1 MTDDVIRLPLN
12 RVRLGFIAA
21 GCVLPALFVLF
32 FLMAMPADLRFQ
44 FSFRNIAL
52 WGALVGFGGL
62 STYISGIAMF
72 TPHGLRLDADGV
84 SGYYAPAPLK
94 WSDIADIDLVRSGKT
109 MVIGLRLHDRD
120 AYWNRLTPVQRLFR
134 LGQPSPFHASIP
146 ITPFALTEAELLA
159 LLRKYW
165 WQHR

>member
-12 RVRLGFIAA
+12 RARLGFIAA
-21 GCVLPALFVLF
+21 GCALPAFFVLF
-32 FLMAMPADLRFQ
+32 FLMAIPADLRFEL
-44 FSFRNIAL
+44 SFKTLGL
-52 WGALVGFGGL
+52 WGAMAAFGAL
-62 STYISGIAMF
+62 SAYLAGVALF
-72 TPHGLRLDADGV
+72 TPHGLRLDAHGL
-84 SGYYAPAPLK
+84 SGYYAPAPLE

-120 AYWNRLTPVQRLFR
+120 AYWSRLTLGQRLFR

-146 ITPFALTEAELLA
+146 ITPFAVTEAELLA